1 MEVDVRI
8 KEINESN
15 YKRFLQMFGIKKIT
29 AFAALAALF
38 VAGCDDD
45 SGWDNELRHVKTE
58 LGGCIMPYEKGDPV
72 TVTVSARAVNVL
84 VGYDG
89 LWCGSSFKTR
99 TETVDGVLYMYI
111 INDTDYSR
119 GTAACGCYYTFDF
132 VFEARGT
139 VNQPYK
145 ILMITTVIPEELAD
159 YLSEEVVVSE
169 GIIAVNETE

>member
-1 MEVDVRI
+1 MSVSKAGKLFV
-8 KEINESN
+8 
-15 YKRFLQMFGIKKIT
+15 LT
-29 AFAALAALF
+29 ALAALLA
-38 VAGCDDD
+38 AGCEDDN
-45 SGWDNELRHVKTE
+45 WDNGLRHVKTE
-58 LGGCIMPYEKGDPV
+58 LGGCIMPREVGDPV
-72 TVTVSARAVNVL
+72 PPVTVSARSVNVYAG
-84 VGYDG
+84 VNR
-89 LWCGSSFKTR
+89 WCGSSFKTR
-99 TETVDGVLYMYI
+99 TETVDGILYMYI

-119 GTAACGCYYTFDF
+119 GTAVCSCYYTFNF